1 MLNAIFQ
8 GVIPLLSF
16 KMILIMFFG
25 SLLGMFFG
33 FIPGL
38 DGTIA
43 LAILIPLVYGMPL
56 NHSLAL
62 LLSMHASTA
71 FGGSFS
77 AILFNVPGSG
87 LNIATCFD
95 GYAMSQKGEA
105 AKAIGIA
112 GASSFIGGLFGA
124 MALAIF
130 LPVIRP
136 FILLFGPAEYLMV
149 TIFGLSIIALLTAG
163 NIVKGLISGGLGL
176 MLSFIGLDY
185 ITATARYTFGHLVLW
200 DGIHFI
206 PVTIG
211 LFAIAQM
218 LELYISGES
227 IVKRENRFNHS
238 TIMDGVKCTISK
250 PGLLLRSSIIGTII
264 GIIPGVGGSVA
275 SLLAYGH
282 ALQTTKNPKTFGH
295 GNPEGVIG
303 PETANN
309 AKEGG
314 SLIPTLAFGIPGSQG
329 MAVLLGAFV
338 MLGIVPGP
346 EMVNENIDIVF
357 MLVFVII
364 IAGVLSTIIGFLVAK
379 PLLKLT
385 VVPAKQIVPIILA
398 ICLIGSY
405 LTGRLFIDVVISCI
419 FGIVG
424 FFMKKFDYSRAALII
439 ALILGKHFE
448 RYYHIAV
455 RLYGSCFAF
464 KRPISLFLL
473 VIIIISILTPFLNLK
488 LKPDTRVRGKKYD

>member
-1 MLNAIFQ
+1 M
-8 GVIPLLSF
+8 S
-16 KMILIMFFG
+16 ILFLG
-25 SLLGMFFG
+25 SLVGMLFG

-38 DGTIA
+38 DGMIG
-43 LAILIPLVYGMPL
+43 LSILIPLVYGMPL
-56 NHSLAL
+56 NISLAL
-62 LLSMHASTA
+62 LLSMHASIA
-71 FGGSFS
+71 FGGSIS
-77 AILFNVPGSG
+77 AILFNIPGSG

-112 GASSFIGGLFGA
+112 GTSSFIGGFFGA
-124 MALAIF
+124 LVLAIF

-136 FILLFGPAEYLMV
+136 FILLFGPAEFLMV

-176 MLSFIGLDY
+176 LISFVGLDY

-227 IVKRENRFNHS
+227 IVKRENRFNQS
-238 TIMDGVKCTISK
+238 TIIDGVKCTVSK

-264 GIIPGVGGSVA
+264 GIIPGVGGTVA

-282 ALQTTKNPKTFGH
+282 ALQSTKSPETFGL

-329 MAVLLGAFV
+329 MAVLLGGFV

-346 EMVNENIDIVF
+346 EMINENINIVF
-357 MLVFVII
+357 MLVFII
-364 IAGVLSTIIGFLVAK
+364 IFAGIFSTIIGFLATK
-379 PLLKLT
+379 PLQKLICL
-385 VVPAKQIVPIILA
+385 PIKQIIPIILYV
-398 ICLIGSY
+398 CLIGSY
-405 LTGRLFIDVVISCI
+405 LTSKMFLDILISFI
-419 FGIVG
+419 FGIIG
-424 FFMKKFDYSRAALII
+424 YYMKKFEYSRAALII
-439 ALILGKHFE
+439 ALVLRTHFE
-448 RYYHIAV
+448 RYFHIAI
-455 RLYGSCFAF
+455 RLYGPFF
-464 KRPISLFLL
+464 IFNRPISLFLL
-473 VIIIISILTPFLNLK
+473 ILIISIFFPLFLIK
-488 LKPDTRVRGKKYD
+488 SKPNSRIDKA